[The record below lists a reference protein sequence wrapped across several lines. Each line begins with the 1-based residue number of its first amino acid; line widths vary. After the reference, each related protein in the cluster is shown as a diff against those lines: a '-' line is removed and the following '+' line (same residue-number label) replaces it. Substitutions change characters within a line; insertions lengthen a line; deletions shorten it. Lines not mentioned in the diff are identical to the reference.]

1 MTTKNYARSVRAKLL
16 NISKEENVFYQSILT
31 RYFQERLLYRLSVSP
46 YKERFILKGGALL
59 YAHEHLKARPTLDID
74 FLGQQISRELD
85 NIKETFR
92 KLCDIECQE
101 DGVVF
106 DKDSI
111 NVEEITLKK
120 EYNGVRVHVKVG
132 LDTASQVISMDV
144 GFGDIITPA
153 PVDLSYPVLLD
164 TLPEVDILAYSL
176 ETVVAEKYQAMIDHA
191 TENSRMKDFFDVYRI
206 LKAGNID
213 LSTLQEAI
221 TATFENRGTA
231 ISTDYSLFED
241 SFATD
246 AKRNIMWNSYLK
258 KIKFKELLTFQE
270 VWTYITQELKLYMEK

>member
-1 MTTKNYARSVRAKLL
+1 MIILSKVLKESNQIKILAIRVAAKRTLD
-16 NISKEENVFYQSILT
+16 N
-31 RYFQERLLYRLSVSP
+31 
-46 YKERFILKGGALL
+46 ALL
-59 YAHEHLKARPTLDID
+59 LI
-74 FLGQQISRELD
+74 REL
-85 NIKETFR
+85 IKT
-92 KLCDIECQE
+92 CD
-101 DGVVF
+101 
-106 DKDSI
+106 K
-111 NVEEITLKK
+111 
-120 EYNGVRVHVKVG
+120 Y
-132 LDTASQVISMDV
+132 SMDV

-213 LSTLQEAI
+213 LNTLQEAI

-231 ISTDYSLFED
+231 ISTEYSLFED

-258 KIKFKELLTFQE
+258 KIKFKEPLTFQE
-270 VWTYITQELKLYMEK
+270 VWTYITQELKQYMEK